1 MSTAIETA
9 IAEQLHRLDD
19 QRQAEVLD
27 FVEFL
32 AIKSRAAAPQNRSP
46 EFDPMRYRGTVQWP
60 EIEPSHDL
68 AQFIGVATGLPE
80 DGVAY
85 QRQIRDTERP

>member
-9 IAEQLHRLDD
+9 IVERLHRLDD

-27 FVEFL
+27 FVEYL
-32 AIKSRAAAPQNRSP
+32 ASKSRPASP
-46 EFDPMRYRGTVQWP
+46 AVDWQPIDPSR
-60 EIEPSHDL
+60 DL
-68 AQFIGVATGLPE
+68 AKYIGVATGLPE

-85 QRQIRDTERP
+85 QRQIRDTEWP

>member
-1 MSTAIETA
+1 MSTAIEIA
-9 IAEQLHRLDD
+9 IAERLHRLDE

-32 AIKSRAAAPQNRSP
+32 AIKSRAAAPQNHPRR
-46 EFDPMRYRGTVQWP
+46 FDPMRYSGTVQWP
-60 EIEPSHDL
+60 EIDPSRDL
-68 AQFIGVATGLPE
+68 AQFIGFATGLPE

-85 QRQIRDTERP
+85 QRQIRDTEWP

>member
-9 IAEQLHRLDD
+9 IVERLHRLDE
-19 QRQAEVLD
+19 QRQAEVLN

-32 AIKSRAAAPQNRSP
+32 ATKSRAATPAVEWPHI
-46 EFDPMRYRGTVQWP
+46 DPSR
-60 EIEPSHDL
+60 DL
-68 AQFIGVATGLPE
+68 AKYIGVAAGLPE

-85 QRQIRDTERP
+85 QRQIRDTEWP

>member
-9 IAEQLHRLDD
+9 IVERLHHLDA
-19 QRQAEVLD
+19 QRKAEVLD

-32 AIKSRAAAPQNRSP
+32 AAKSKAASPASNWPQI
-46 EFDPMRYRGTVQWP
+46 DPSR
-60 EIEPSHDL
+60 DL
-68 AQFIGVATGLPE
+68 AKFIGVATGFPE

-85 QRQIRDTERP
+85 QRQIRDTEWP